1 MVQHVPPPDPP
12 EEPPRDQGRRR
23 PPPDGEADA
32 KREGGRPRKAG
43 VKTLVEDGA
52 ARRPFMRGIMIHS
65 LLGKGLSFEDAYRV
79 ASGVR
84 ERLRARPVVARDELR
99 GLVAE
104 VAGPAV
110 LADVRR
116 EPTRGADIAVTARG
130 RGAPFSKGFLS
141 QSLLAAA
148 IEPTRAFEVAREIEE
163 DLLQRGVREID
174 RHELRRLAYRAIHDR
189 VGAQAAERYLVW
201 RRYQHPDKPVI
212 LLLGG
217 ATGAGKTAL
226 AQEVAHRLGIAGV
239 VSTDSI
245 RQIMRIMLSRDLVP
259 AIHAS
264 SYDAWRALPD
274 LAGHE
279 DAVIE
284 GFRTMAATVSVG
296 VRAMID
302 RAVAENAS
310 LIIDGVSLV
319 PGLLD
324 AASYQDRAHVIF
336 LIVATLDPEAFAG
349 RFAARA
355 LEAAE
360 RPPHRYLE
368 NLDAILR
375 IQDYLLELAEQ
386 HGVPIV
392 DNVSFDRSVTSIIRH
407 VTETLRKQGDFD
419 AASLL

>member
-1 MVQHVPPPDPP
+1 VA
-12 EEPPRDQGRRR
+12 EEIPRSA
-23 PPPDGEADA
+23 GE
-32 KREGGRPRKAG
+32 GRPKKPGA
-43 VKTLVEDGA
+43 KTLVADGP
-52 ARRPFMRGIMIHS
+52 ARRPFMRGIMVHS
-65 LLGKGLSFEDAYRV
+65 LLGKGMSFEDAYRV
-79 ASGVR
+79 ASSVR
-84 ERLRARPVVARDELR
+84 ERLRSRPVVTRDELR
-99 GLVAE
+99 ALVSE
-104 VAGPAV
+104 LAGP
-110 LADVRR
+110 LAEARR
-116 EPTRGADIAVTARG
+116 EPARGSDIAVTAQG
-130 RGAPFSKGFLS
+130 RGTPFSKGFLS

-148 IEPTRAFEVAREIEE
+148 IDPSQAFEVAREIEE
-163 DLLQRGVREID
+163 DLLERGVREID
-174 RHELRRLAYRAIHDR
+174 RHELRRLAYRAVHER

-201 RRYQHPDKPVI
+201 RRYQEPDKPVI

-226 AQEVAHRLGIAGV
+226 AQEVAHRLGVAGL

-274 LAGHE
+274 PSGDD

-284 GFRTMAATVSVG
+284 GFRAMATTVSVG

-302 RAVAENAS
+302 RAIAENAS

-324 AASYQDRAHVIF
+324 LASYQDRAHVIF
-336 LIVATLDPEAFAG
+336 TIVATLDPEAFG
-349 RFAARA
+349 SRFAARA
-355 LEAAE
+355 REAAE